1 MTLAPFIRILRYS
14 NIASVRQID
23 IENLKTLKVIV
34 VELPLETQRNNE
46 AEARD
51 YMNMTRWEFNN
62 A

>member
-1 MTLAPFIRILRYS
+1 MTLAPFIRILWYS